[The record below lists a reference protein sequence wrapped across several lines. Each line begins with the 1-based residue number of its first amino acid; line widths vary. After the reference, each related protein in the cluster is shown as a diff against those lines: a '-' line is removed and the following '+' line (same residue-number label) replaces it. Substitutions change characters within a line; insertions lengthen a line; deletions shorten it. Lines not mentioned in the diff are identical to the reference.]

1 MKERKQKDS
10 ALKQNPVNAPKPA
23 KAQKVPKEKKEKK
36 AGLHSMRFNVVQLV
50 LLSIIISVAS
60 LLIMIIPVADNAI
73 STLAESYMRDVCDT
87 CGLNVDAALNR
98 SGNIILNQAYLETL
112 IGDVRINDL
121 DSSYAYVVGSD
132 GTMIY
137 HPDESK
143 VGQPVENPAIKQVV
157 ADLEA
162 GKEQQDG
169 MAIYEF
175 RGAEKYAA
183 YYVTSNKAAI
193 LVITADRGDIL
204 SAKDAIYARAGG
216 AAIIIFIVL
225 GIISFL
231 IASKM
236 TRPIVEITNVIK
248 RFSSLNFAESPTTI
262 RISKR
267 KDETGQMAR
276 AIGDLREKLVTIVS
290 QIKSQSELLYNA
302 STELDTNASH
312 TTSTVGNVET
322 AVNEI
327 ATGAT
332 NQASETQKATD
343 DIVNMGNM
351 IEHTNSQVENLTSTA
366 NLMRESSEEAAA
378 TLKELDN
385 INQQAIAS
393 IDVIYEQTN
402 ITNISAL
409 KIKEATTLI
418 SSIAEETNLLS
429 LNASI
434 EAARA
439 GEAGRGFA
447 VVASQIQK
455 LADQS
460 NESANQI
467 DQIIHALIEDSE
479 KAVKTMDEVKT
490 IMNLQSENVHKTGQ
504 VFEQVRD
511 GISSSIS
518 GVGEI
523 ATRTTQLDKARG
535 DVVDV
540 VQNLTAIAQ
549 QNAASTEETSAS
561 VMEVSNVMQ
570 EIMENAN
577 RLKEIASI
585 LEENMNSFTL

>member
-1 MKERKQKDS
+1 MITVDTTVKEIKNDRV
-10 ALKQNPVNAPKPA
+10 LKKIA
-23 KAQKVPKEKKEKK
+23 
-36 AGLHSMRFNVVQLV
+36 HY
-50 LLSIIISVAS
+50 
-60 LLIMIIPVADNAI
+60 LIYN
-73 STLAESYMRDVCDT
+73 TAE
-87 CGLNVDAALNR
+87 
-98 SGNIILNQAYLETL
+98 
-112 IGDVRINDL
+112 
-121 DSSYAYVVGSD
+121 D
-132 GTMIY
+132 GTE
-137 HPDESK
+137 HLSDESRTLRD
-143 VGQPVENPAIKQVV
+143 I
-157 ADLEA
+157 
-162 GKEQQDG
+162 QD
-169 MAIYEF
+169 
-175 RGAEKYAA
+175 K
-183 YYVTSNKAAI
+183 TP
-193 LVITADRGDIL
+193 TW
-204 SAKDAIYARAGG
+204 SAKDMAYGLNCIIENGGDGKELLFDVYGEAEIAKCPEKEHVKLIYFPPRGERNRQKRFVILAAGG
-216 AAIIIFIVL
+216 GYGAVCSLGEAFPVAARLSEMGMPVFCLNYRVA
-225 GIISFL
+225 G
-231 IASKM
+231 KD
-236 TRPIVEITNVIK
+236 NVIK

-276 AIGDLREKLVTIVS
+276 AIGDLRKKLVTIVS
-290 QIKSQSELLYNA
+290 HIKSQSELLYNA

-351 IEHTNSQVENLTSTA
+351 IEHTNSQVENLTNTA

-523 ATRTTQLDKARG
+523 ATKTTQLDKARG

>member
-1 MKERKQKDS
+1 M
-10 ALKQNPVNAPKPA
+10 
-23 KAQKVPKEKKEKK
+23 
-36 AGLHSMRFNVVQLV
+36 H
-50 LLSIIISVAS
+50 
-60 LLIMIIPVADNAI
+60 
-73 STLAESYMRDVCDT
+73 Y
-87 CGLNVDAALNR
+87 
-98 SGNIILNQAYLETL
+98 
-112 IGDVRINDL
+112 
-121 DSSYAYVVGSD
+121 
-132 GTMIY
+132 
-137 HPDESK
+137 
-143 VGQPVENPAIKQVV
+143 
-157 ADLEA
+157 
-162 GKEQQDG
+162 
-169 MAIYEF
+169 
-175 RGAEKYAA
+175 
-183 YYVTSNKAAI
+183 
-193 LVITADRGDIL
+193 
-204 SAKDAIYARAGG
+204 
-216 AAIIIFIVL
+216 
-225 GIISFL
+225 
-231 IASKM
+231 
-236 TRPIVEITNVIK
+236 
-248 RFSSLNFAESPTTI
+248 
-262 RISKR
+262 
-267 KDETGQMAR
+267 
-276 AIGDLREKLVTIVS
+276 
-290 QIKSQSELLYNA
+290 A
-302 STELDTNASH
+302 STELDNNASH

-523 ATRTTQLDKARG
+523 AAKTTQLDKARG

>member
-10 ALKQNPVNAPKPA
+10 ALKQNPVKAPKPA

-204 SAKDAIYARAGG
+204 SAKDAIYARAGD

>member
-10 ALKQNPVNAPKPA
+10 ALKQNPVKAPKPV

-98 SGNIILNQAYLETL
+98 SGNVILNQAYLETL
-112 IGDVRINDL
+112 IGDVCINDL

-143 VGQPVENPAIKQVV
+143 IGQPVENAAIKQVV

-162 GKEQQDG
+162 GKEQQKG
-169 MAIYEF
+169 LVIYEF

-216 AAIIIFIVL
+216 AAIVIFIVL

-351 IEHTNSQVENLTSTA
+351 IEHTNSQVESLTSTA

-523 ATRTTQLDKARG
+523 ATKTTQLDKARG

>member
-10 ALKQNPVNAPKPA
+10 ALKQNPVKAPKPA
-23 KAQKVPKEKKEKK
+23 RAPKVPKEKKEKK
-36 AGLHSMRFNVVQLV
+36 SGLHSMRFNVVQLV

-312 TTSTVGNVET
+312 TTSTVGDVET

-327 ATGAT
+327 STVAT

>member
-1 MKERKQKDS
+1 M
-10 ALKQNPVNAPKPA
+10 
-23 KAQKVPKEKKEKK
+23 
-36 AGLHSMRFNVVQLV
+36 
-50 LLSIIISVAS
+50 
-60 LLIMIIPVADNAI
+60 
-73 STLAESYMRDVCDT
+73 
-87 CGLNVDAALNR
+87 
-98 SGNIILNQAYLETL
+98 
-112 IGDVRINDL
+112 
-121 DSSYAYVVGSD
+121 
-132 GTMIY
+132 
-137 HPDESK
+137 
-143 VGQPVENPAIKQVV
+143 
-157 ADLEA
+157 
-162 GKEQQDG
+162 
-169 MAIYEF
+169 
-175 RGAEKYAA
+175 
-183 YYVTSNKAAI
+183 
-193 LVITADRGDIL
+193 
-204 SAKDAIYARAGG
+204 
-216 AAIIIFIVL
+216 
-225 GIISFL
+225 
-231 IASKM
+231 
-236 TRPIVEITNVIK
+236 
-248 RFSSLNFAESPTTI
+248 
-262 RISKR
+262 
-267 KDETGQMAR
+267 
-276 AIGDLREKLVTIVS
+276 
-290 QIKSQSELLYNA
+290 
-302 STELDTNASH
+302 
-312 TTSTVGNVET
+312 GNVET

-540 VQNLTAIAQ
+540 AQNLTAIAQ

-585 LEENMNSFTL
+585 LEENVNTFTL